1 MIRNLTVNILWAFA
15 DVLEIVRD
23 GLIVAASKVVAS

>member
-1 MIRNLTVNILWAFA
+1 MRVLRLIVVHVLWTAA

-23 GLIVAASKVVAS
+23 GLIVAASKAS

>member
-1 MIRNLTVNILWAFA
+1 MRVFTVKALWAVA

-23 GLIVAASKVVAS
+23 GCIVAASKVLA

>member
-1 MIRNLTVNILWAFA
+1 MLDRIVINTLWTFA

-23 GLIVAASKVVAS
+23 GLIVLASKVVTQ